1 MLRKKN
7 HVVRKKNHVVRKLFY
22 VASPFTYRQPRRAG
36 RRGKKRPRRGRKFP
50 RRGRFLPRHLFFGAR
65 RLRDNTGWLRKKGC
79 LAIVGSIRPFLAMAS
94 LKSYRFWRCSFG
106 LTKRF
111 LFTLHVLHA
120 TQPPALACHP
130 VRHRCRLKRIGT
142 FCKSFPCLE
151 NNGSQLPGL
160 RLMPAAAVCRHARTA
175 GTFIARP
182 LQRRS
187 LFYLPLQH
195 LFHPSL
201 SFSKPH
207 APRLRCP
214 ALVRPAHSHS
224 LPAP

>member
-50 RRGRFLPRHLFFGAR
+50 RRGRFLPRHLFLVRGGCNFLENKDGLPTCLGGALGMYWAGSR
-65 RLRDNTGWLRKKGC
+65 SPLMAAGY
-79 LAIVGSIRPFLAMAS
+79 LACAS
-94 LKSYRFWRCSFG
+94 C
-106 LTKRF
+106 
-111 LFTLHVLHA
+111 
-120 TQPPALACHP
+120 QPPQCADTHAPP
-130 VRHRCRLKRIGT
+130 VHL
-142 FCKSFPCLE
+142 
-151 NNGSQLPGL
+151 N
-160 RLMPAAAVCRHARTA
+160 
-175 GTFIARP
+175 ARP